1 MHQILKYFPALTTTQ
16 ISQFEKLFSL
26 YEDWNSKINVI
37 SRKDISQLYE
47 RHVLHSLAIAKFI
60 TFADNSTVVD
70 IGTGGGFPGIPL
82 AIFFPNVKFTLLD
95 SIRKKITVVDA
106 VKDELKLT
114 NVTTFVARAENV
126 NKQFDFVVSRAV
138 TNFSDFLKLSSN
150 LIRQKNRHE
159 IKNGII
165 YLKGGDLDNELNNYL
180 KNIKIVD
187 ISTFFDEEFFETK
200 KIIYYSK

>member
-1 MHQILKYFPALTTTQ
+1 MPQDAT
-16 ISQFEKLFSL
+16 
-26 YEDWNSKINVI
+26 
-37 SRKDISQLYE
+37 
-47 RHVLHSLAIAKFI
+47 VL
-60 TFADNSTVVD
+60 D
-70 IGTGGGFPGIPL
+70 IGSGGGFPGIPL